1 MKKLAAIAG
10 FIALGLS
17 PSFEDLKQSPEDAP
31 KIFLYY
37 AVAIVLIYFG
47 LWDGG

>member
-10 FIALGLS
+10 FVTLGLS
-17 PSFEDLKQSPEDAP
+17 PSFEDIKQSPEDLP
-31 KIFLYY
+31 KIVIYY
-37 AVAIVLIYFG
+37 AVAVVLIYFG